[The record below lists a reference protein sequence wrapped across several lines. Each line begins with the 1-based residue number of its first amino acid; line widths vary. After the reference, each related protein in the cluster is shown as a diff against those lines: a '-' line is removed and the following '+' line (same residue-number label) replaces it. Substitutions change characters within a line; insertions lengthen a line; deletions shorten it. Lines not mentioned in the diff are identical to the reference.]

1 MKAWN
6 SVGFVVIAMS
16 LAAVGCSGAG
26 YESDA
31 GTGAGPES
39 ADIAADR
46 VAEVSETSAANP
58 QGTGPAQAAA
68 PGLATAFEKAET
80 NDDDFPAM
88 EDGAYCGPD
97 SDCKSGN
104 CVDGICAPAEES
116 APFEGFENGAY
127 CGPDSDCKSGK
138 CVDGMCAPA
147 EESAPAFEGFENG
160 AYCGPDSDCKSG
172 KCVDGVCG

>member
-138 CVDGMCAPA
+138 CVDG
-147 EESAPAFEGFENG
+147 
-160 AYCGPDSDCKSG
+160 
-172 KCVDGVCG
+172 VCG